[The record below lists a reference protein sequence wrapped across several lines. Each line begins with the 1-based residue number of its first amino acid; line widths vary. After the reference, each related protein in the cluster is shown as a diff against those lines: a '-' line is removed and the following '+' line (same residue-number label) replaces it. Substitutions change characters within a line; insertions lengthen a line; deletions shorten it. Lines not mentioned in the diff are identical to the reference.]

1 MLLSVER
8 LSGRYGA
15 VAALER
21 VDLQVD
27 RGEMVA
33 LLGRNGAGKTTLLRC
48 IAGLH
53 RPSSGRVLFD
63 GEDLGAMPAAG
74 RVRRGLSLVPE
85 GGGLFPALTVAENL
99 VVAAPDARTERE
111 RIAEVTARLPLVGT
125 LLRRT
130 AGTLSGGERRQVAMA
145 RALMSRPRLLLVDEL
160 SLGLAPRAL
169 GAFVDVLR
177 SVNASG
183 TAILLVEQRVDV
195 ALRLAS
201 RGVVLEGGVV
211 TLAGSGTELASAGDA
226 LRRAYLGSATPAGRA
241 AGDGSPGADAVDEER
256 LSLPIANRTRR
267 GLQEAADAAG
277 VTAGAYVAGLVEKHL
292 VERARSADQA
302 KAAT

>member
-8 LSGRYGA
+8 LSARYGA
-15 VAALER
+15 VVALSG
-21 VDLQVD
+21 VDLCVG

-53 RPSSGRVLFD
+53 RPSAGRVVLD
-63 GEDLGAMPAAG
+63 GADLGSLPAAD

-85 GGGLFPALTVAENL
+85 GGGLFPALSVEENL
-99 VVAAPDARTERE
+99 GVAALDAASRRE
-111 RIAEVTARLPLVGT
+111 RIEEVTARLPLVGT
-125 LLRRT
+125 LIRRT

-145 RALMSRPRLLLVDEL
+145 RALMSRPSLLLVDEL
-160 SLGLAPRAL
+160 SLGLSPRAL

-177 SVNASG
+177 AVNAAG

-201 RGVVLEGGVV
+201 RGIVLEDGAVS
-211 TLAGSGTELASAGDA
+211 LSGSGAELASAGET
-226 LRRAYLGSATPAGRA
+226 LRRAYLGSSTPAGRGRA
-241 AGDGSPGADAVDEER
+241 DWSPGADAVDEER
-256 LSLPIANRTRR
+256 LSLPLPNRARR
-267 GLQEAADAAG
+267 GLQEAADIAG
-277 VTAGAYVAGLVEKHL
+277 LTAGAYVARLVEAHL
-292 VERARSADQA
+292 AEQGRNVGAEVAP
-302 KAAT
+302 